1 MPFFRRLA
9 RVWGWG
15 VSLGPAGGRLACKAE
30 TGGRS
35 LNKVEREFVAHD
47 FQQGLVLQ
55 PLVPKAY
62 TAHKSYS
69 RP

>member
-1 MPFFRRLA
+1 MGRKSRA
-9 RVWGWG
+9 RWGAVG
-15 VSLGPAGGRLACKAE
+15 KAE

-35 LNKVEREFVAHD
+35 LKKVEREFVAHD